1 MTNALVE
8 TVVDMPMD
16 FTVIARSPK
25 EMETAQRSLI
35 LWAAR
40 KIQMVKNEIAEAQT
54 QFNLH
59 KQNKWN
65 VDGWRSQILKQERR
79 AEFYRK
85 IKMALEAGYYIVPPF
100 PIDIF
105 AIRTKRAKPHEYLGR
120 NSDNHNQ
127 PAQVLPA
134 GEGRY
139 VDPRPARDS
148 YSDTETLSGE
158 KKVEVTK
165 YFATEYQEVDF
176 PFKLARAEIR
186 TLTDRAMGLKIFDRF
201 GVLPRV
207 RNPDPIVCGQ
217 IIVPNQP
224 AYRVGRWSDDA
235 HVVNFF
241 VAWWLDTRTL

>member
-1 MTNALVE
+1 MTTTALVE

-16 FTVIARSPK
+16 FTVIAQSPK

-40 KIQMVKNEIAEAQT
+40 KIQMVKTEIDEART

-65 VDGWRSQILKQERR
+65 VEGWRTQILKQERR

-105 AIRTKRAKPHEYLGR
+105 AIRIKRAKPHGYIGQ

-139 VDPRPARDS
+139 VDPRPVRDS
-148 YSDTETLSGE
+148 FEDSETRQG
-158 KKVEVTK
+158 KEVQITK
-165 YFATEYQEVDF
+165 YFATDYQEVDF

-186 TLTDRAMGLKIFDRF
+186 TLTDRAMRLKIFDRL

-217 IIVPNQP
+217 IIVPNQRLWR
-224 AYRVGRWSDDA
+224 AQDGNSI
-235 HVVNFF
+235 NFF